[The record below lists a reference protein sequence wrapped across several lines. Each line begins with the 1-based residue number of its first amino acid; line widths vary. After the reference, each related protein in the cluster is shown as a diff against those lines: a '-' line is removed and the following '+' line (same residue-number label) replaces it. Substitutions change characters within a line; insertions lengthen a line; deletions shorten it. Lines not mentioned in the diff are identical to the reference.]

1 MKDKKYRLGIDL
13 GGTNIKAGVLTQ
25 DGKLIATM
33 SMPTNSTR
41 GWQAVVEDMAKTAKL
56 AAEKASVS
64 LEECCG
70 CGVGCPGTIDQNN
83 GVVIYSNNLDW
94 ENVPLA
100 EKLNQLLG
108 LKIKITNDA
117 NCAALGECVSGAAK
131 GKQSAV
137 LITLGTGVGG
147 GIIMDG
153 KLFEGGVGAIE
164 LGHIQLVDEG
174 ELCTCGRKGCFE
186 SYASATA
193 LIRIATQSAR
203 NNPNSLLYT
212 NWQTNNAEMNGR
224 IPFDAAQNGDETA
237 KKVIEQYINYLG
249 KGITDLVNI
258 FRPEVVLLSG
268 GICAQGEVLT
278 VPLQKYV
285 QEHTFAS
292 AQLPA
297 PEIKIATLGND
308 AGIVGAAN
316 LVQ

>member
-1 MKDKKYRLGIDL
+1 MADKKYRLGIDL

-25 DGKLIATM
+25 NNELVATV
-33 SMPTNSTR
+33 SLPTNSTR
-41 GWQAVVEDMAKTAKL
+41 GWQAVVADMAKTAKL
-56 AAEKASVS
+56 AAEKANVP
-64 LEECCG
+64 LEACSG
-70 CGVGCPGTIDQNN
+70 CGVGCPGTVDQNS
-83 GVVIYSNNLDW
+83 GVVIYSNNLEW

-100 EKLNQLLG
+100 EKLNELLG

-117 NCAALGECVSGAAK
+117 NCAALGECVCGAAK
-131 GKQSAV
+131 GTQSAV
-137 LITLGTGVGG
+137 LVTLGTGVGG
-147 GIIMDG
+147 GVIMDG

-193 LIRIATQSAR
+193 LIRMAKQSAKQ
-203 NNPNSLLYT
+203 NPDSLLYA
-212 NWQTNNAEMNGR
+212 NWQANNAQMNGR
-224 IPFDAAQNGDETA
+224 IPFDAAQSGDETA
-237 KKVIEQYINYLG
+237 KKVVEQYINYLG

-278 VPLQKYV
+278 VPLQTYV
-285 QEHTFAS
+285 QAHTFAS
-292 AQLPA
+292 KQLPA
-297 PEIKIATLGND
+297 PQIKIATLGND

-316 LVQ
+316 LI